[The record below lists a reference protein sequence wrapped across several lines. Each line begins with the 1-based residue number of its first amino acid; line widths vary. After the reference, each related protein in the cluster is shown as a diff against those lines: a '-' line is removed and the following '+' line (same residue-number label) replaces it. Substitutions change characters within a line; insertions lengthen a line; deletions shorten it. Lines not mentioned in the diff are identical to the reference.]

1 MNGLTCRVINSN
13 STIPRIVRAV
23 EPTVI
28 DDVDTIVERV
38 DALLAVGATSHRPV
52 LIQKNSIIITNVY
65 LPKLVKLYLAR
76 STHHARVI
84 D

>member
-1 MNGLTCRVINSN
+1 MINSN

-65 LPKLVKLYLAR
+65 LPKLVKLYLACAQYSSR
-76 STHHARVI
+76 ES